1 MPSRDQHRKK
11 AESNRRFLDTISLD
25 DYPDWVVVA
34 AFYTAVHLVEQLRAA
49 AGDGDST
56 SHEDRLAYVQ
66 EKHPAMHSAYH
77 ILQNASMLARYQSNS
92 DFFAQ
97 FQRELIVE
105 RLVGQYLTKIEQY
118 VQESVPQRT
127 KPTT

>member
-11 AESNRRFLDTISLD
+11 AETNRRFLDPLSLD

-34 AFYTAVHLVEQLRAA
+34 AFYTAVHLIEQLRAA

-56 SHEDRLAYVQ
+56 GHEDRLAYVQ
-66 EKHPAMHSAYH
+66 EKHPQIHTAYH

-92 DFFAQ
+92 DFFRQ
-97 FQRELIVE
+97 FQREVISE
-105 RLVGQYLTKIEQY
+105 RLLGQYLPEIERY
-118 VQESVPQRT
+118 VKDT
-127 KPTT
+127 C